1 MDQRRE
7 FVLRVLG
14 REGSMSELCEQ
25 FGISRKT
32 GYKWLERFKQR
43 GATGME
49 DLPRRPASSPGEL
62 AEEVVCRVVRLRL
75 ANERFGAAKLRELY
89 RRAYPDEPLPSESS
103 FKRVIGRAG
112 LVRPVPRRRA
122 GQTQGRLCERFE
134 PGAPGELWTVDFK
147 GWWRTR
153 GGGRCEPLTVRDA
166 YSRYVLCADPLGDA
180 RAQTVAARMEAL
192 FREHGLPRVIRS
204 DNGVPFASCQAP
216 LGLSWLSARWLA
228 LGIGLDRIRPGR
240 PQENGAHERMHR
252 DMAHMQEAV
261 QGSLQE
267 QRAALELW
275 RLHFN
280 HERPHAALGMRMPAE
295 VYRRSPRRYAGMPER
310 IEYPA
315 GWTSRRVHQTGVI
328 CVQGRQIRLSAALRG
343 WDVGLRPAE
352 HGGYS
357 VRFADLTLG
366 WIDLL
371 AERFHAADSGQEQ
384 PR

>member
-32 GYKWLERFKQR
+32 GYKWLERYKQR
-43 GATGME
+43 GGAGME
-49 DLPRRPASSPGEL
+49 DLPRRPVSSPGEL
-62 AEEVVCRVVRLRL
+62 AEEVVCRMVRLRL

-112 LVRPVPRRRA
+112 LVRPVRRRRA
-122 GQTQGRLCERFE
+122 GQAQGRLCERFE

-252 DMAHMQEAV
+252 DMAQMQEGV

-267 QRAALELW
+267 QRAALEVW

-343 WDVGLRPAE
+343 WDVGIRPAE

-371 AERFHAADSGQEQ
+371 AERFHAADGGQEQ